1 MLFKERDVTRFA
13 LLSCLMSVKLKQET
27 YFNST
32 PKISCIH
39 GLKQE
44 RHHVVSSEVKHI
56 EEYAD
61 VHNWLLTS
69 IQSHRKHEEDL
80 LYGSV

>member
-13 LLSCLMSVKLKQET
+13 LLSCLMNVKQKQGT

-44 RHHVVSSEVKHI
+44 RYHVVSSELKHI
-56 EEYAD
+56 EKSAN
-61 VHNWLLTS
+61 VHNRLLTS
-69 IQSHRKHEEDL
+69 LQLHRSMRKTYFME
-80 LYGSV
+80 VV